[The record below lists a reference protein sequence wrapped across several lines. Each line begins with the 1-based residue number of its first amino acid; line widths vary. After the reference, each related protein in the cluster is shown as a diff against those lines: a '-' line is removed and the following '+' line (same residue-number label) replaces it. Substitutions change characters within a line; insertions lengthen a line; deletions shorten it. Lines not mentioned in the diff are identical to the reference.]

1 MKKSQ
6 IVLIAG
12 LAVLIVGAVLS
23 FTPWKEYANYV
34 LVAGLLL
41 IVVRGSLR
49 IREKD
54 DQPASEE
61 EDASP
66 NPNDSI
72 TK

>member
-6 IVLIAG
+6 IVLIIGLVVLLAG
-12 LAVLIVGAVLS
+12 AILS
-23 FTPWKEYANYV
+23 FTPLKEYANYV

-54 DQPASEE
+54 DEKGRE
-61 EDASP
+61 
-66 NPNDSI
+66 
-72 TK
+72 